1 MRPCFTD
8 LDYDGLYDLIIG
20 DRDGSLEHL
29 EQSSPGSSYFTS
41 LTKNFNNINL
51 GTSSDPAPR
60 IKDIDNNGLLD
71 LLIGNSSGTLLH
83 YEQAEQESAAFILI
97 SDSFND
103 IDVGKISTPSFTD
116 LDRDGLIDLI
126 VGEEDGYLNH
136 FEQDTGKYSQ
146 FLLITD
152 RFAGIH
158 IGNDTKPTFGDVNG
172 DGLDDIFI
180 GEGDGGILYFQRDK
194 KTGVSIQKTD
204 HVSQRVFELKPN
216 YPNPFNPIT
225 DIMFFM
231 HVKAEIELS
240 ILDATGKRIETLF
253 HGQAEPGEHQIAW
266 NASGYA
272 AGIYLIKLSSHEHN
286 SIRRCLFLK

>member
-1 MRPCFTD
+1 M
-8 LDYDGLYDLIIG
+8 
-20 DRDGSLEHL
+20 
-29 EQSSPGSSYFTS
+29 
-41 LTKNFNNINL
+41 

-60 IKDIDNNGLLD
+60 IKDIDNDGLLD

-83 YEQAEQESAAFILI
+83 YEQAEQESTAFILI

-146 FLLITD
+146 FLLIAD
-152 RFAGIH
+152 RFADIQ
-158 IGNDTKPTFGDVNG
+158 IGNDSKPVFGDING
-172 DGLDDIFI
+172 DGLDDILI
-180 GEGDGGILYFQRDK
+180 GEEDGGILYFQRDK
-194 KTGVSIQKTD
+194 ETGLGNQKAGNA
-204 HVSQRVFELKPN
+204 SQPVFELKPN
-216 YPNPFNPIT
+216 YTNPFNPVTNIT
-225 DIMFFM
+225 FYM
-231 HVKAEIELS
+231 HGKAEIELS
-240 ILDATGKRIETLF
+240 ILDTSGKRIETLF
-253 HGQAEPGEHQIAW
+253 HGQAEPGEHRIAW

-272 AGIYLIKLSSHEHN
+272 SGYHLIKLSSYEHN